1 MFEPKKPK
9 KAIMSISGKGG
20 VGKTLVASNVAISL
34 SKKYKV
40 GLLDADIKSP
50 NIAAVLG
57 IKATEFKHADNSFRK
72 IIPIEY
78 NGLKVFSTATMFPD
92 YHGITIP
99 GEQQR
104 NFLRQAVYD
113 VEWGKLDYLIVDMDP
128 SSGDSLL
135 CMREIFRD
143 LQAIVV
149 STSDVSSL
157 SDCNRIIH
165 ACIIHNIPIVGVIGN
180 MVSSECP
187 FCYEIIICKNCDTVI
202 SFGDEQKI
210 KDVAEKFHV
219 PYLGGI
225 HFNPEIKMRNNGGN
239 PLLPD
244 MKIVDEVIRRLL

>member
-1 MFEPKKPK
+1 MFEPKRPK
-9 KAIMSISGKGG
+9 KAILVLSGKGG
-20 VGKTLVASNVAISL
+20 VGKTLIACNVAVAL
-34 SKKYKV
+34 SKTHKI
-40 GLLDADIKSP
+40 GLLDGDIKSP
-50 NIAAVLG
+50 NSSLILG
-57 IKATEFKHADNSFRK
+57 IKATEFKHKDNSYRK
-72 IIPIEY
+72 ILPVEY
-78 NGLKVFSTATMFPD
+78 NGLKVFSTAIMFPD

-113 VEWGKLDYLIVDMDP
+113 VEWGKLDFLIVDMDP

-165 ACIIHNIPIVGVIGN
+165 ACIIYNIPIVGVIAN
-180 MVSSECP
+180 MVSSQCP
-187 FCYEIIICKNCDTVI
+187 FCHNVIICKNCGTSI
-202 SFGDEQKI
+202 NFGDEQKVKEI
-210 KDVAEKFHV
+210 AEKFHV
-219 PYLGGI
+219 HYVGNI
-225 HFNPEIKMRNNGGN
+225 RFNPEIKMRNNDGN

-244 MKIVDEVIRRLL
+244 GKIIDEVVRRLL

>member
-20 VGKTLVASNVAISL
+20 VGKTLIACNIAIGL
-34 SKKYKV
+34 SKKHRV

-50 NIAAVLG
+50 NSSLVLG
-57 IKATEFKHADNSFRK
+57 IKANEFKHKDNSYRK
-72 IIPIEY
+72 ILPVEY
-78 NGLKVFSTATMFPD
+78 NGLKVFSTAIMFPD
-92 YHGITIP
+92 FHGITIS

-113 VEWGKLDYLIVDMDP
+113 VEWGALDYLVVDMDP

-135 CMREIFRD
+135 CMREIFKD
-143 LQAIVV
+143 LQAVVV

-157 SDCNRIIH
+157 SDCNRIVH
-165 ACIIHNIPIVGVIGN
+165 ACIIHNIPIIGVVAN

-187 FCYEIIICKNCDTVI
+187 FCHNVIICKNCGTSI
-202 SFGDEQKI
+202 SFGDEQKV
-210 KDVAEKFHV
+210 KDIAEKFHV
-219 PYLGGI
+219 PFIGSIY
-225 HFNPEIKMRNNGGN
+225 FNPEIKMRNNAGN

-244 MKIVDEVIRRLL
+244 MKIVDDILGRLL

>member
-1 MFEPKKPK
+1 MFKHTKPK
-9 KAIMSISGKGG
+9 KAIMSLSGKGG
-20 VGKTLVASNVAISL
+20 VGKTLIACNVAIVL
-34 SKKYKV
+34 SEKYKV

-57 IKATEFKHADNSFRK
+57 IKDTEFKHSNNSYRK

-135 CMREIFRD
+135 CMREIFKD

-165 ACIIHNIPIVGVIGN
+165 ACIIHNIPIIGAIAN
-180 MVSSECP
+180 MISSECP
-187 FCYEIIICKNCDTVI
+187 FCHEVIICKNCGTSI
-202 SFGDEQKI
+202 NFGDEQKV
-210 KDVAEKFHV
+210 KEVAEKFHV
-219 PYLGGI
+219 PYMGSI
-225 HFNPEIKMRNNGGN
+225 RFNPEIKMRNNGGN

-244 MKIVDEVIRRLL
+244 LKIIDKVVGRLL